1 VAAVAALAGSV
12 TIAGCSSASS
22 SKSPVSVKPSEFK
35 AAARPNDCQVEFL
48 QKPPAKAYDALG
60 ELYGYWPTEAKPADV
75 LREKACEMG
84 ADAVIVTR
92 DFLISNVTGPYRKQ
106 IAGTAIKYR

>member
-1 VAAVAALAGSV
+1 MTRRAGLTSVPALLPGNGPRGRRRGGPPRLESGAG
-12 TIAGCSSASS
+12 
-22 SKSPVSVKPSEFK
+22 
-35 AAARPNDCQVEFL
+35 
-48 QKPPAKAYDALG
+48 PPAREYDTLG
-60 ELYGYWPTEAKPADV
+60 ELYGYWPAEVKPADV

-92 DFLISNVTGPYRKQ
+92 DFLISAMTGPDRKQ

>member
-1 VAAVAALAGSV
+1 MAAVAAFAGSV
-12 TIAGCSSASS
+12 TIGACSSASP

-35 AAARPNDCQVEFL
+35 AAARPHDCQVEFL

-60 ELYGYWPTEAKPADV
+60 ELYGYWPAEVKPADV

-92 DFLISNVTGPYRKQ
+92 DFLISAVTGPDRKQ